1 MTNGATYIPEK
12 LSFYQKMQFKFFRFF
27 RLHKGA
33 TLKLYNGFANHKSC
47 YVYGHA
53 LSLSPVKKKHFR
65 TFFLYNAIALL
76 RLFMVRPI
84 KNAVVILQWGNKI
97 YTAKTASDG
106 FFKFEWEHNEDL
118 LPGQYQV
125 EAILIKRNSTNIVKA
140 KATGKIIIPSTTD
153 FSFISDIDDTFLI
166 SHSSNLRK
174 RLFVLLTENAKS
186 RQPFEGAVKHYRM
199 LHGIDDNE
207 PSNNAF
213 FYVSSSEWNLYDY
226 IKDFLEENKLPDGV
240 CLLNQI
246 KTFSKLFSTGQ
257 NNHSGKFTRIVKI
270 IEAYPHQ
277 KFILLGDDS
286 QKDIDIYN
294 SIVEHFP
301 QNVYC
306 VYIRRVGTPEKPHV
320 LLQQKSIEK
329 KGVLFY
335 YFAHSEE
342 AILHSKK
349 IGLIK

>member
-1 MTNGATYIPEK
+1 MTIEATYIPEK
-12 LSFYQKMQFKFFRFF
+12 LSFVQKIQLKFFKLF
-27 RLHKGA
+27 RLQNSA
-33 TLKLYNGFANHKSC
+33 TIKLYKGFANHKSC
-47 YVYGHA
+47 YLYGHA
-53 LSLSPVKKKHFR
+53 FSLSPLKKKHFR
-65 TFFLYNAIALL
+65 SFFLYNAMALL

-84 KNAVVILQWGNKI
+84 KKAVVILQWDGKV
-97 YTAKTASDG
+97 YEAKTASDG
-106 FFKFEWEHNEDL
+106 FFKFEWEHNQTL
-118 LPGQYQV
+118 VPGQYEV
-125 EAILIKRNSTNIVKA
+125 EVMLIKRNSTNIVKA
-140 KATGKIIIPSTTD
+140 KATGQVILPSSTA

-174 RLFVLLTENAKS
+174 RLYVLLTENAKS
-186 RQPFEGAVKHYRM
+186 RKPFEGAVEHYRK
-199 LHGIDDNE
+199 LHGIDDTD

-226 IKDFLEENKLPDGV
+226 IKDFLNEHQLPDGI
-240 CLLNQI
+240 CLLNQV

-270 IEAYPHQ
+270 IEAYPLQ
-277 KFILLGDDS
+277 KFVLLGDDS
-286 QKDIDIYN
+286 QKDIDIYS

-306 VYIRRVGTPEKPHV
+306 VYIRRVGTPEKENV
-320 LLQQKSIEK
+320 LLKQQMIEK

-335 YFAHSEE
+335 YFSHSED
-342 AILHSKK
+342 AIIHSQK